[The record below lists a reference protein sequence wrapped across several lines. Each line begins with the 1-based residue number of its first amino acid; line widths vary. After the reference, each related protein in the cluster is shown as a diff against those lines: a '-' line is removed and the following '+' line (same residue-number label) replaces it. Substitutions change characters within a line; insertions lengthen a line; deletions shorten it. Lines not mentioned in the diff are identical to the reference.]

1 MSRSARSCSTVARRG
16 SACRLKGRRL
26 PAQAVVVRADYAPLC
41 FLLLPERPAQ
51 GQTRPKTNFLYSQLI
66 AAVEHCAGPAGAAI
80 SPHTAARCRNSPG
93 ARYRRDATSPVGI
106 TTPES
111 HVRIT
116 IRPLGG
122 GRTGILSPR
131 PPSGTGTIVRHKRA
145 IDRLV
150 CMGSST
156 SKMRQAVSF
165 PELFAAAAPVCP
177 KCTKPMKPRSATR
190 PDGDVYAFWGCV
202 AFPKCLGTRTLR

>member
-1 MSRSARSCSTVARRG
+1 MPPFAFCCCPSG
-16 SACRLKGRRL
+16 RL
-26 PAQAVVVRADYAPLC
+26 RAKQDQ
-41 FLLLPERPAQ
+41 RP
-51 GQTRPKTNFLYSQLI
+51 TSLYSQLI

>member
-16 SACRLKGRRL
+16 SACRLKGWRL

-51 GQTRPKTNFLYSQLI
+51 GQTRPKTNFLVLAVDRRCGALCRPGGGRDI
-66 AAVEHCAGPAGAAI
+66 AAHRGVMSEFPGCALSTRCDVAGGD
-80 SPHTAARCRNSPG
+80 HDT
-93 ARYRRDATSPVGI
+93 
-106 TTPES
+106 ES

-131 PPSGTGTIVRHKRA
+131 PPSGTGTIVRHKERS
-145 IDRLV
+145 IGWCV
-150 CMGSST
+150 WVV
-156 SKMRQAVSF
+156 RQAKCGR
-165 PELFAAAAPVCP
+165 PCLFRNCS
-177 KCTKPMKPRSATR
+177 PRRRPFVPSAR
-190 PDGDVYAFWGCV
+190 S
-202 AFPKCLGTRTLR
+202 R